1 MDARNRVP
9 LVALCQELPES
20 GDLPTEIDL
29 ESFVNDMS
37 KLWERSIRD
46 IDRGRVTE
54 WGAVLSL
61 DSKGNL
67 RLVNEVEGDSNGVM
81 ISSAV
86 EEDCT
91 FIGTFHTHPYEDG
104 TTGMAFTGAD
114 IASMINSG
122 ERIAIVQSGE
132 YVFALLRTPETPP
145 SVDRLTLVSWFN
157 TMWRRH
163 FADMMSKQEATLA
176 TNLDMCAEYG
186 LAFYYG
192 RVFENLRKVYAP

>member
-1 MDARNRVP
+1 MNDRNQVP
-9 LVALCQELPES
+9 LAALCQELPKS
-20 GDLPTEIDL
+20 DDLPAGIDL
-29 ESFVNDMS
+29 GPLANEMS

-46 IDRGRVTE
+46 IDEGRVTE
-54 WGAVLSL
+54 WGAVLAL

-67 RLVNEVEGDSNGVM
+67 RLVNAVEGDSNGVM
-81 ISSAV
+81 INAAV

-91 FIGTFHTHPYEDG
+91 FVGTFHTHPYEDG

-132 YVFALLRTPETPP
+132 YVFACLRTPETPP

-157 TMWRRH
+157 TMCRRH

-176 TNLDMCAEYG
+176 TNLDMCAEYR

-192 RVFENLRKVYAP
+192 RVFGSLRKVYVP

>member
-1 MDARNRVP
+1 MNERNRVP
-9 LVALCQELPES
+9 LAVLCQELPKS
-20 GDLPTEIDL
+20 DDWPAGIDL
-29 ESFVNDMS
+29 GPLANEMS
-37 KLWERSIRD
+37 KLWERSILD
-46 IDRGRVTE
+46 IEDGRVTE
-54 WGAVLSL
+54 WGAVLAL

-91 FIGTFHTHPYEDG
+91 FVGTFHTHPYEDG

-114 IASMINSG
+114 IASTINNG

-132 YVFALLRTPETPP
+132 YIFALLRTPKTPP

-157 TMWRRH
+157 AMCRKY

-192 RVFENLRKVYAP
+192 RAFENLRRVYVP

>member
-1 MDARNRVP
+1 
-9 LVALCQELPES
+9 LPES

-61 DSKGNL
+61 DSKRNL

>member
-1 MDARNRVP
+1 MPQSDDFPA
-9 LVALCQELPES
+9 
-20 GDLPTEIDL
+20 EIDL
-29 ESFVNDMS
+29 GPLANEMS
-37 KLWERSIRD
+37 KLWERSILD
-46 IDRGRVTE
+46 TEDGRVTE
-54 WGAVLSL
+54 WGAVLAL

-67 RLVNEVEGDSNGVM
+67 QLVNEVEGDSNGVM

-91 FIGTFHTHPYEDG
+91 FVGTFHTHPYKDG

-132 YVFALLRTPETPP
+132 YVFTLLRTPETLS
-145 SVDRLTLVSWFN
+145 SVDWLILVSWFN
-157 TMWRRH
+157 TMYRGH
-163 FADMMSKQEATLA
+163 FADMMSKQEAALA
-176 TNLDMCAEYG
+176 ANLDMCAEYG

-192 RVFENLRKVYAP
+192 KVFESLRKVYMP